1 MLISKGICDQLTD
14 LEMIE
19 KSLND
24 IDYFSCLYDRYEAQL
39 LRYIKRISVVTNE
52 EAEDILQESYVKVWK
67 NLNEFNPNL
76 RLSSWLFRIVH
87 NHTISYWRRN
97 KRSKESPTITLS
109 DKMLQVISDDI
120 RVDGDD
126 ENIEERIQKAVQGLP
141 EKYKEVLVLKYFEN
155 MSYEDISDVL
165 RIPEGT
171 VATRLNRARKALEKT
186 TK

>member
-1 MLISKGICDQLTD
+1 MLIPKGICDQLTD
-14 LEMIE
+14 LEMID
-19 KSLND
+19 KSLKD
-24 IDYFSCLYDRYEAQL
+24 IDYFSCLYDRYEVQL
-39 LRYIKRISVVTNE
+39 MRYIKRISMVTNE

-67 NLNEFNPNL
+67 NLNEFNPTL

-97 KRSKESPTITLS
+97 KRSKENLTITLS

-120 RVDGDD
+120 RVGGED

-155 MSYEDISDVL
+155 MSYEEISDVL

-171 VATRLNRARKALEKT
+171 VATRLNRARKALGKT